1 MGYDNRLAVGLGVG
15 IPSAIIIGFCILM
28 WYRNERK
35 QSRED
40 RMDNEIDL
48 GLRDDQLFNQFEEEL
63 HKKRGARNKSSLTQ
77 EETEVDG
84 NAEKTYQ
91 TSLSN
96 GSSSTTN
103 FLDRRAIAG
112 HQKTPSSYDF
122 YESVIPILPPNGY
135 NNVSAQSPAS
145 SNNNVQSTSKF
156 NNGSI
161 VSPPHILNDNFASS
175 NESIIASP
183 TTASNGPD
191 RSLDTLAK
199 QLTGPSYFEKLPSR
213 AATVSLKQRNQITS
227 NNSSS
232 DILTNS
238 FPSSKNQQV
247 QGSAPEVQLGFYSK
261 VPKSST
267 HSNLADI
274 ANGNRVDTADEI
286 DESFEK
292 TNEDSG
298 TSPLSIRKNDSH
310 EAFKPD
316 VVFE

>member
-1 MGYDNRLAVGLGVG
+1 MAYDNGLAVGLGVG
-15 IPSAIIIGFCILM
+15 IPSAVIVLFCLIM

-40 RMDNEIDL
+40 RMENEIDL

-63 HKKRGARNKSSLTQ
+63 HKKRGERNKSSLTQ
-77 EETEVDG
+77 EETGAEAH
-84 NAEKTYQ
+84 AEKTYQ

-103 FLDRRAIAG
+103 FLDRKVIAT

-122 YESVIPILPPNGY
+122 YESVIPILPPNAYY
-135 NNVSAQSPAS
+135 NTSTQSPAS
-145 SNNNVQSTSKF
+145 SNNNVPTTNKVA
-156 NNGSI
+156 NGSTI
-161 VSPPHILNDNFASS
+161 SPPRIPNDNFASS
-175 NESIIASP
+175 NESIVASP
-183 TTASNGPD
+183 TIASNGPD
-191 RSLDTLAK
+191 KSLDTLAK

-213 AATVSLKQRNQITS
+213 AATVSLKQRNQIIS

-238 FPSSKNQQV
+238 FPSTKNSQAQE
-247 QGSAPEVQLGFYSK
+247 SASEIQLGFYSK

-274 ANGNRVDTADEI
+274 ANGNQMDSADEI
-286 DESFEK
+286 AEPFED
-292 TNEDSG
+292 TNEHSG
-298 TSPLSIRKNDSH
+298 ISPFSIRKNDSQDTY
-310 EAFKPD
+310 KPD
-316 VVFE
+316 VVIE

>member
-1 MGYDNRLAVGLGVG
+1 MAYDNSLAVGLGVG
-15 IPSAIIIGFCILM
+15 IPSAVIILFCLIM

-40 RMDNEIDL
+40 RMESEIDL

-63 HKKRGARNKSSLTQ
+63 HNKRGQRNKSSLTQ
-77 EETEVDG
+77 EEAGAEV

-103 FLDRRAIAG
+103 FLDRKVIAT

-122 YESVIPILPPNGY
+122 YESVIPILPP
-135 NNVSAQSPAS
+135 SAYHNASTQSPAS
-145 SNNNVQSTSKF
+145 SNNNVPTTNKVA
-156 NNGSI
+156 NGSTI
-161 VSPPHILNDNFASS
+161 SPPQIPNDNFASS
-175 NESIIASP
+175 NESIVASP

-191 RSLDTLAK
+191 KSLDTLAK

-213 AATVSLKQRNQITS
+213 AATVSLKQRNQVTS

-238 FPSSKNQQV
+238 FPSTRNSQTQD
-247 QGSAPEVQLGFYSK
+247 SASEIQLGFYSK

-274 ANGNRVDTADEI
+274 ANGNRMDSADEI
-286 DESFEK
+286 DESFED
-292 TNEDSG
+292 TNEHSG
-298 TSPLSIRKNDSH
+298 ISPLSIRKNDSQDTY
-310 EAFKPD
+310 KPD

>member
-1 MGYDNRLAVGLGVG
+1 MAYDNSLAVGLGVG
-15 IPSAIIIGFCILM
+15 IPSAVIILFCLIM

-40 RMDNEIDL
+40 RMENEIDL
-48 GLRDDQLFNQFEEEL
+48 GLRDDQLFSQFEEEL
-63 HKKRGARNKSSLTQ
+63 HKKPGERNKSSLTQ
-77 EETEVDG
+77 EEAGAEAH
-84 NAEKTYQ
+84 AEKTYQ

-103 FLDRRAIAG
+103 FLDRKVIAT

-122 YESVIPILPPNGY
+122 YESVIPILPPNAY
-135 NNVSAQSPAS
+135 PNASTQSPAS
-145 SNNNVQSTSKF
+145 SNNNVPTTNKMA
-156 NNGSI
+156 NGST
-161 VSPPHILNDNFASS
+161 VSQPHIPNDNFTGS
-175 NESIIASP
+175 NDSIVVSP

-191 RSLDTLAK
+191 KSLDTLAK

-213 AATVSLKQRNQITS
+213 AATVNFKQRNQITS

-238 FPSSKNQQV
+238 FPSTKNSQAQD
-247 QGSAPEVQLGFYSK
+247 SASETQLGFYSK

-274 ANGNRVDTADEI
+274 ANGNRVDSADEI
-286 DESFEK
+286 DESFEDM
-292 TNEDSG
+292 NEHSG
-298 TSPLSIRKNDSH
+298 ISPLSIRKNDSQ
-310 EAFKPD
+310 EAYKPD

>member
-1 MGYDNRLAVGLGVG
+1 M
-15 IPSAIIIGFCILM
+15 
-28 WYRNERK
+28 E
-35 QSRED
+35 
-40 RMDNEIDL
+40 NEIDL

-63 HKKRGARNKSSLTQ
+63 HKKRGERNKSSLTQ
-77 EETEVDG
+77 EEAGTEA

-103 FLDRRAIAG
+103 FLDRKVIAT

-122 YESVIPILPPNGY
+122 YESVIPILPPNAYY
-135 NNVSAQSPAS
+135 NASTQSPAS
-145 SNNNVQSTSKF
+145 SNNNVPTTNKVA
-156 NNGSI
+156 NGSTI
-161 VSPPHILNDNFASS
+161 SPPRIPSDNFACS
-175 NESIIASP
+175 NESIVASP
-183 TTASNGPD
+183 TIVSNGPD
-191 RSLDTLAK
+191 KSLDTLAK

-213 AATVSLKQRNQITS
+213 AATVSLKQRNQIMS

-238 FPSSKNQQV
+238 FPSTKNSQAQE
-247 QGSAPEVQLGFYSK
+247 SASEIQLGFYSK

-274 ANGNRVDTADEI
+274 ANGNRMDSADEI
-286 DESFEK
+286 GEPFED
-292 TNEDSG
+292 TNEHSG
-298 TSPLSIRKNDSH
+298 ISLFSIRKNDSQDTY
-310 EAFKPD
+310 KPD